1 LKKQLKEKSEMKKI
15 EGFVQNG
22 PKEIKGIYDSHEGKL
37 VNISKGPNI
46 IYGVFEKIYKD
57 KLLGEFVASLRP
69 SIIFNPNNTYSI
81 EYDRPSQVSLPFD
94 VIRPM
99 QGSLEKWVDKFN
111 SDTGNSEELMNL

>member
-1 LKKQLKEKSEMKKI
+1 MKKI